1 MVGPIVFVYLLGT
14 YKTIYYNFLGQNP
27 EVEVQIFHS
36 PQTKVSIICLGST
49 SKRTPAHHRGQR
61 YLRGQLNYFEFSKL
75 QVTYNAKN
83 FHNRFKHFTVDKKS
97 VGSSPTPL
105 TQVTYNMIHIIIRV
119 CHATF
124 QTICTVTTLIWGGGE
139 ISNLFE

>member
-1 MVGPIVFVYLLGT
+1 MVKPDCIVCLLGT
-14 YKTIYYNFLGQNP
+14 YKTIFYNFLGHNP
-27 EVEVQIFHS
+27 EVEVRFFHS

-49 SKRTPAHHRGQR
+49 SKRTPTHYRGQR
-61 YLRGQLNYFEFSKL
+61 HLRGQLNYFEFSKL

-83 FHNRFKHFTVDKKS
+83 FHNRFKHFTDNKKS

-105 TQVTYNMIHIIIRV
+105 TQVTYNMVHIICV
-119 CHATF
+119 CRATI
-124 QTICTVTTLIWGGGE
+124 QTICIVTILTWGGGE